1 MISDA
6 IGFEKKFRLKED
18 KKFEHY
24 KIMLPKLREND
35 VMIKISAISISTL
48 DTQIRQTIKGNK
60 KPYILGFGGV
70 GIYGSYSNFQIADVR
85 SIIKLPDSFP
95 TDEAAAFSYSF
106 FLAFEVLFKQLQ
118 LTPKPG
124 KNQGNLLILNTS
136 DGLGATIIQLAK
148 WAGLKV
154 AATIN
159 KNNSEIWIKNMGAD
173 VVLSQST
180 HLSRE
185 LSDADMTP
193 IDYVIN
199 LDTEKEKSFDHL
211 AEFKDTAKVLLLH
224 FIKKKSKNFDPDY
237 LNFYCEEFLEASF
250 ATEEGIEYSHN
261 VMELLVYLWE
271 KKQLKSILTA
281 QLNGFSDKNF
291 YGAHKLIENNPNF
304 RHLVLIN

>member
-18 KKFEHY
+18 KKFEQY

-48 DTQIRQTIKGNK
+48 DTQIRQTIKGAK

-70 GIYGSYSNFQIADVR
+70 GIITRLGSSNQYLNVGDRVLYVNKVGKYGSYSNFQIADVR
-85 SIIKLPDSFP
+85 SIVKLPDSFP

-106 FLAFEVLFKQLQ
+106 FLAFEVLFSQLQ
-118 LTPKPG
+118 LTPKPK

-154 AATIN
+154 AATID

-173 VVLSQST
+173 VVVSQST
-180 HLSRE
+180 QLSKE
-185 LSDADMTP
+185 LTNAEMTP
-193 IDYVIN
+193 VDYVIN
-199 LDTEKEKSFDHL
+199 LDTEKEKTSIICRNSRIRPRCCSCTSL
-211 AEFKDTAKVLLLH
+211 IRKRKILIQTISTSIAKISWRLLLLPMKASSIPARSWS
-224 FIKKKSKNFDPDY
+224 FWSIYGKK
-237 LNFYCEEFLEASF
+237 
-250 ATEEGIEYSHN
+250 
-261 VMELLVYLWE
+261 
-271 KKQLKSILTA
+271 
-281 QLNGFSDKNF
+281 
-291 YGAHKLIENNPNF
+291 
-304 RHLVLIN
+304 IN

>member
-35 VMIKISAISISTL
+35 VMIKIAAISISTL
-48 DTQIRQTIKGNK
+48 DTQIRQTIKGAK

-70 GIYGSYSNFQIADVR
+70 GIITRLGSSNPRLNVGDRVLYVNKVGKYGSYSNFQIADVR
-85 SIIKLPDSFP
+85 SIVKLPDSFP

-180 HLSRE
+180 HLSRDLE
-185 LSDADMTP
+185 AAEMTP

-211 AEFKDTAKVLLLH
+211 AEFKGTAKVLLLH
-224 FIKKKSKNFDPDY
+224 FIKKKSKNFDPEY
-237 LNFYCEEFLEASF
+237 LHFYCEEF
-250 ATEEGIEYSHN
+250 
-261 VMELLVYLWE
+261 
-271 KKQLKSILTA
+271 
-281 QLNGFSDKNF
+281 
-291 YGAHKLIENNPNF
+291 
-304 RHLVLIN
+304 

>member
-18 KKFEHY
+18 KKFEQY

-48 DTQIRQTIKGNK
+48 DTQIRQTIKGAK

-70 GIYGSYSNFQIADVR
+70 GIITRLGSSNSRLNVGDRVLYVNKVGKYGSYSNFQIADVR
-85 SIIKLPDSFP
+85 SVVKLPDAFP

-118 LTPKPG
+118 LIPQPK

-154 AATIN
+154 AATV
-159 KNNSEIWIKNMGAD
+159 SY
-173 VVLSQST
+173 T
-180 HLSRE
+180 HLT
-185 LSDADMTP
+185 LPTKA
-193 IDYVIN
+193 
-199 LDTEKEKSFDHL
+199 
-211 AEFKDTAKVLLLH
+211 
-224 FIKKKSKNFDPDY
+224 
-237 LNFYCEEFLEASF
+237 
-250 ATEEGIEYSHN
+250 
-261 VMELLVYLWE
+261 
-271 KKQLKSILTA
+271 
-281 QLNGFSDKNF
+281 
-291 YGAHKLIENNPNF
+291 
-304 RHLVLIN
+304 